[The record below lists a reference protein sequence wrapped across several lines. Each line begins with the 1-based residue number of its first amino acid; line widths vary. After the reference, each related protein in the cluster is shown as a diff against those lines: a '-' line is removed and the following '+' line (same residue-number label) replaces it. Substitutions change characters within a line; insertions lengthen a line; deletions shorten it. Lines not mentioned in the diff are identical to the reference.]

1 VPLGFAS
8 ALAAVCLAGAD
19 LPAGLRERFDRVDWT
34 PARVE
39 ALVRRMPK
47 AETHVHLDGSLT
59 PETLH
64 RLSRELDHA
73 PLKDLSI
80 AEIRRRA
87 VVDVPRGSLAA
98 VLEAFATVLPL
109 LKQPAA
115 METAAYEL
123 LASAARQGTRH
134 VEVRFAPVLH
144 AAPGFGPAAVHD
156 AVLRG
161 LDRGRRDFG
170 VGSGVIVCLIR
181 PPVYVSLEANAEM
194 LDLALERHGR
204 GVVGIDL
211 AGDEGAAPLSAY
223 AHLYRRAKARGLRL
237 TAHAGEVAGST
248 DLETALALGVDR
260 LGHATLLAGK
270 PELLAEVVRRG
281 TTVEVNLTSN
291 LRTGAVRA
299 LKEHPVRDWFRSGVR
314 VALSTDDPGV
324 FANDLPGEYLILH
337 RELGFAPAELAA
349 VALQGVDSL
358 FLPPDERR
366 RLRREFEASL
376 ERLLDELAQSEP

>member
-1 VPLGFAS
+1 VPLGLAS
-8 ALAAVCLAGAD
+8 AVAAVCLAGAD
-19 LPAGLRERFDRVDWT
+19 LPAGLRERFERVDWT
-34 PARVE
+34 AARVE

-47 AETHVHLDGSLT
+47 AETHVHLDGSLK
-59 PETLH
+59 PETLL

-73 PLKDLSI
+73 PLKDLSL

-87 VVDVPRGSLAA
+87 VVDVPRGSLTA
-98 VLEAFATVLPL
+98 VLEAFSTVLPL
-109 LKQPAA
+109 LRHPAA
-115 METAAYEL
+115 LETAAYEL
-123 LASAARQGTRH
+123 LASAAGQGTRY
-134 VEVRFAPVLH
+134 VEVRFAPALH
-144 AAPGFGPAAVHD
+144 TAPGFGKAAAHD

-161 LDRGRRDFG
+161 LERGRRDFG
-170 VGSGVIVCLIR
+170 VRSGVIVCLIR
-181 PPVYVSLEANAEM
+181 PPAYVSLEANEEM
-194 LDLALERHGR
+194 LDLAIDRRGR

-223 AHLYRRAKARGLRL
+223 AHLYRRAKAHGLRL
-237 TAHAGEVAGST
+237 TAHAGEVAGSA

-291 LRTGAVRA
+291 LRTGAVRS
-299 LKEHPVRDWFRSGVR
+299 LEEHPVRDWFRSGVR

-337 RELGFAPAELAA
+337 RALGFSPADLAA

-358 FLPPDERR
+358 FLPRAERR
-366 RLRREFEASL
+366 RLRHEFEAGL
-376 ERLLDELAQSEP
+376 GRLLDDLARSDP